1 MNIKRKLEAAL
12 ELSGQAEK
20 VEDDGELIAYL
31 IPSSRGE
38 GYLVTA
44 YGGLLRC
51 ECPDYH
57 YRKDPAGSYLCKHI
71 LAAIKK
77 IEEEEIEE
85 E

>member
-1 MNIKRKLEAAL
+1 MRATTDRIN
-12 ELSGQAEK
+12 ELAGIIDA
-20 VEDDGELIAYL
+20 VARHLGE
-31 IPSSRGE
+31 
-38 GYLVTA
+38 
-44 YGGLLRC
+44 LLRC

-57 YRKDPAGSYLCKHI
+57 YRKDPAGSYICKHI

>member
-1 MNIKRKLEAAL
+1 MNDEEKR
-12 ELSGQAEK
+12 
-20 VEDDGELIAYL
+20 VTTT
-31 IPSSRGE
+31 IPIHIYKEIRDFIDTAKDE
-38 GYLVTA
+38 GVITA